1 MEITYKNNKLKK
13 QLTNDTEMMKAFGK
27 IAKKVKQRM
36 NELTSADNLYIISK
50 IPPLRLHQYIGNRQG
65 TWSIDIQENWRI
77 CFEINEEP
85 IPKLEDDS
93 VDLKSVFNIK
103 ITSVEDPH

>member
-1 MEITYKNNKLKK
+1 MKITYKNNKLKK
-13 QLTNDTEMMKAFGK
+13 QLTNNTEIIKAFGK

-36 NELTSADNLYIISK
+36 NELTSADDLYIISK
-50 IPPLRLHQYIGNRQG
+50 IPPLRLHPYKGNRQD

-85 IPKLEDDS
+85 IPKLEDGS
-93 VDLKSVFNIK
+93 VDLKNVFNIK
-103 ITSVEDPH
+103 IMSIEDPH